1 MPRSYGIMA
10 SLIRKEKEM
19 DLRKFEHQG
28 ELSLEARK
36 IADYAFR
43 HGFHP
48 KPFNVLW
55 DACCNSDWVTDIN
68 KASILVNDCVTDE
81 AKELLEFV
89 EKLWEQPTDEPTKAL
104 AFCILLCRALKHV
117 EMIRAYR
124 IPAVKNPT
132 PAEVAKSYLMW

>member
-10 SLIRKEKEM
+10 LLIRKEKEM
-19 DLRKFEHQG
+19 DLTKFEHEG
-28 ELSLEARK
+28 ELSREAGK

-43 HGFHP
+43 QGFHP

-55 DACCNSDWVTDIN
+55 DTCCDSDWVTDFN

-81 AKELLEFV
+81 AKELLEFL
-89 EKLWEQPTDEPTKAL
+89 EKHWTKTADEPIKAL
-104 AFCILLCRALKHV
+104 AFCILLCKALKHV

-132 PAEVAKSYLMW
+132 PIEVAEMW